1 MTDYDSRR
9 TGNGL
14 LDTGSTPVWSTSQML
29 MIGECFI
36 GMSAE
41 DFIVGGYRFGTV
53 ADAETA
59 RMEEKKIAA
68 VEKHLD
74 YRKPQS
80 VLLVYNKAIDNKIFL
95 TPVGM
100 AYLQKIQA
108 QLLKCGVPQ
117 DKIKPIPLYTTFSN
131 KTENNSSIR
140 RSIAARTPKVE
151 FKGRFITSVCI
162 NVLLVAA
169 LAAMI
174 ILSFESD
181 LPNIVNYR
189 TAVVNEYSEW
199 EQQLQQREKAV
210 REAERV
216 LSISP

>member
-1 MTDYDSRR
+1 MDKSEEE
-9 TGNGL
+9 L
-14 LDTGSTPVWSTSQML
+14 V
-29 MIGECFI
+29 
-36 GMSAE
+36 
-41 DFIVGGYRFGTV
+41 VGGYRFGTI

-59 RMEEKKIAA
+59 RMEEKKIAN
-68 VEKHLD
+68 VEQRLD
-74 YRKPQS
+74 FRKPQN
-80 VLLVYNKAIDNKIFL
+80 VLLVYNKAIDNKVFL

-100 AYLQKIQA
+100 TYLQKMRET
-108 QLLKCGVPQ
+108 LVKCGVPQ